1 MEVVMGWIVGCLL
14 LVTAIAIYFPIIHIR
29 LTNKVL
35 KALQQIEINTRK

>member
-1 MEVVMGWIVGCLL
+1 MEFVIGCMLIVTIMALY
-14 LVTAIAIYFPIIHIR
+14 VPIVHIR

>member
-1 MEVVMGWIVGCLL
+1 MEFTVGCLL
-14 LVTAIAIYFPIIHIR
+14 VITIILLYVPIVHIR

>member
-1 MEVVMGWIVGCLL
+1 MEFIVGCLL
-14 LVTAIAIYFPIIHIR
+14 IVTIIALYFPIIHIR

>member
-1 MEVVMGWIVGCLL
+1 MGWIVGCMVI
-14 LVTAIAIYFPIIHIR
+14 VTVIALYFPLIHIR

>member
-1 MEVVMGWIVGCLL
+1 MEFPVACLIIITIVLL
-14 LVTAIAIYFPIIHIR
+14 YVPIVHIR

>member
-1 MEVVMGWIVGCLL
+1 MEFVIGCMVIVTIMALY
-14 LVTAIAIYFPIIHIR
+14 VPIVHIR